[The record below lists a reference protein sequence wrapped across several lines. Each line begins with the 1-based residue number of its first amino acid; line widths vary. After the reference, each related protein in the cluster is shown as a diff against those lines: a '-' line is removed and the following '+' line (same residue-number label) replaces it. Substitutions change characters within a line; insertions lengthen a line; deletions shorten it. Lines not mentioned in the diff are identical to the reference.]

1 MDLTTSNYARRA
13 MGKKVAVYDGNGN
26 KVCEVNASMTSI
38 GVAKILKSRSA
49 RCVYVNHQ
57 LRWEPVH

>member
-1 MDLTTSNYARRA
+1 
-13 MGKKVAVYDGNGN
+13 MGKKVPVYDGNGN

-49 RCVYVNHQ
+49 RCVYVEHKI
-57 LRWEPVH
+57 RWEPVN

>member
-1 MDLTTSNYARRA
+1 

-26 KVCEVNASMTSI
+26 KVCEVNASMSSI

-49 RCVYVNHQ
+49 RRTYVDHKP
-57 LRWEPVH
+57 RWVPVN

>member
-1 MDLTTSNYARRA
+1 
-13 MGKKVAVYDGNGN
+13 MGKKVAVYGGNGN
-26 KVCEVNASMTSI
+26 KICEVNASMTSI

-57 LRWEPVH
+57 LRWEPVN

>member
-1 MDLTTSNYARRA
+1 

-26 KVCEVNASMTSI
+26 KVCEVNSSMTSI

-49 RCVYVNHQ
+49 RCIYVDRVA
-57 LRWEPVH
+57 RWVPVN

>member
-13 MGKKVAVYDGNGN
+13 MGKKVAVYSAQGV

-49 RCVYVNHQ
+49 RCVYVNKV
-57 LRWEPVH
+57 LRWEPVS